1 MSTPL
6 YKTLASNS
14 SDIDV
19 QTYAFWHPS
28 PEIYEL
34 ISGVM
39 FLFEKWELL
48 KERKEHLFESKHSRT
63 NNPKHLQFLH

>member
-1 MSTPL
+1 MNIPV

-14 SDIDV
+14 SGIDI
-19 QTYAFWHPS
+19 QTYTFWHPS

-34 ISGVM
+34 ISSVM

-48 KERKEHLFESKHSRT
+48 KERKEHLFESNHSRT
-63 NNPKHLQFLH
+63 SNPKHLQFLH

>member
-39 FLFEKWELL
+39 FLFEK
-48 KERKEHLFESKHSRT
+48 
-63 NNPKHLQFLH
+63 